1 MQSNSI
7 FNTTVCLMGI
17 LILLIHIVNILT
29 SKDKRKYN
37 RYLLDFFIFT
47 VIHFATYLTFTFI
60 KTVYTSSAFVIGFYT
75 VFYIMNNLEVFLLF
89 RYMLCYVEPEEKMAK
104 ALKTVNYLLF
114 AVFVVMDIVNIF
126 TGIFFTAKDG
136 VYTRSGLMIV
146 SQGYQFVMFTIIFI
160 VTLTDKKLNLREKHA
175 FALYCILPFTAII
188 LQNIFKGYAI
198 AYASIIIA
206 IEILFLFINAQKSI
220 DLAKVEEKNKEAR
233 IKIMLSQIKPHFI
246 YNSLSAI
253 STLISIDPDKASAA
267 LDDFTEYLR
276 INLSSLTEKSL
287 IFFEDE
293 LKHIETYLSLEK
305 MRFGNRVHVI
315 YDIKA
320 REFYVPPLSI
330 QPIVE
335 NAVKHGILKK
345 TDGGTLTVRSYET
358 ERAYVVEIIDDGIGF
373 DLSGVNFEKNVHFG
387 INNIKY
393 RIKEMCG
400 GDVVIN
406 SEVGRGTDVT
416 VYFYK

>member
-1 MQSNSI
+1 MN
-7 FNTTVCLMGI
+7 
-17 LILLIHIVNILT
+17 LLVIQ
-29 SKDKRKYN
+29 
-37 RYLLDFFIFT
+37 FFL
-47 VIHFATYLTFTFI
+47 H
-60 KTVYTSSAFVIGFYT
+60 G
-75 VFYIMNNLEVFLLF
+75 
-89 RYMLCYVEPEEKMAK
+89 
-104 ALKTVNYLLF
+104 
-114 AVFVVMDIVNIF
+114 VV
-126 TGIFFTAKDG
+126 
-136 VYTRSGLMIV
+136 
-146 SQGYQFVMFTIIFI
+146 
-160 VTLTDKKLNLREKHA
+160 
-175 FALYCILPFTAII
+175 
-188 LQNIFKGYAI
+188 
-198 AYASIIIA
+198 
-206 IEILFLFINAQKSI
+206 
-220 DLAKVEEKNKEAR
+220 
-233 IKIMLSQIKPHFI
+233 LS
-246 YNSLSAI
+246 
-253 STLISIDPDKASAA
+253 
-267 LDDFTEYLR
+267 EYLR

-305 MRFGNRVHVI
+305 MRFGSRVHVI

-393 RIKEMCG
+393 RIKEMCS